1 MENDMIKSILYKPGV
16 YSGGR
21 SRQISV
27 SSRPIWSTKRV
38 SRQSQD
44 CRERPSLKQTVC
56 LSVFIAVKRHH
67 DHGNSYNENL

>member
-27 SSRPIWSTKRV
+27 SCLAS
-38 SRQSQD
+38 
-44 CRERPSLKQTVC
+44 SLVYTVGSGQQRLHSETLSLEKQ
-56 LSVFIAVKRHH
+56 A
-67 DHGNSYNENL
+67 